1 MELIGYARISIIDQ
15 DPSSQIDALSAA
27 GCTKLFIENKKNGS
41 ATQHEQIAF
50 EECMAY
56 LRKGDTLVVTRVDR
70 LTRSIID
77 LQKLLKKL
85 REKQVHL
92 KAIDQP
98 IDTSSATGKEF
109 IAMLGIFSDFET
121 NMRRER
127 QLEGIA
133 IAKLRGAYRGRKPSI
148 DPKEVRRLYED
159 EKLGGTEISLR
170 LGVSRAAIYRVL
182 DKK

>member
-1 MELIGYARISIIDQ
+1 MG
-15 DPSSQIDALSAA
+15 
-27 GCTKLFIENKKNGS
+27 G
-41 ATQHEQIAF
+41 
-50 EECMAY
+50 
-56 LRKGDTLVVTRVDR
+56 
-70 LTRSIID
+70 
-77 LQKLLKKL
+77 
-85 REKQVHL
+85 
-92 KAIDQP
+92 
-98 IDTSSATGKEF
+98 TSSATGNEF

-148 DPKEVRRLYED
+148 DSKEVRRLYED

-170 LGVSRAAIYRVL
+170 LGVSRSTIYRVL